1 MKKWLSHLS
10 KFATSSS
17 DEASW
22 ATGGAATDRLLEE
35 IVDSFE
41 EVWRERAD
49 LQDKNER
56 LESDI
61 ARYRDLE
68 TLLRKTL
75 VSAERSAEDLK
86 DQARREAD
94 VLLSEAHAEARL
106 ITQRAFAEREHLR
119 GEASRIRSL
128 LRSALEVRT
137 SRTATTRLRKPPE
150 CLSRLGPDGG
160 RRRTLQ

>member
-1 MKKWLSHLS
+1 MALTPVEIRHVKLGKGFWGYRQ
-10 KFATSSS
+10 AT
-17 DEASW
+17 
-22 ATGGAATDRLLEE
+22 TDRLLEE
-35 IVDSFE
+35 IVASFE

-49 LQDKNER
+49 LEDKLER

-75 VSAERSAEDLK
+75 VSAERSAQDVK

-106 ITQRAFAEREHLR
+106 IKQQAFAEREHLR
-119 GEASRIRSL
+119 GETSRIRSL
-128 LRSALEVRT
+128 LRSALAIVDPQQSGDE
-137 SRTATTRLRKPPE
+137 TAE
-150 CLSRLGPDGG
+150 AA
-160 RRRTLQ
+160 

>member
-1 MKKWLSHLS
+1 MALAPVEIRHVKL
-10 KFATSSS
+10 
-17 DEASW
+17 
-22 ATGGAATDRLLEE
+22 GRGVYGYRRAATDRLLDE
-35 IVDSFE
+35 IVESFE

-49 LQDKNER
+49 LEDKLER

-75 VSAERSAEDLK
+75 VSAERSAQELK

-94 VLLSEAHAEARL
+94 VILTEAHSEARL
-106 ITQRAFAEREHLR
+106 IKQQALAEREYLR

-128 LRSALEVRT
+128 LRSALAIVDEDDEEED
-137 SRTATTRLRKPPE
+137 AAAE
-150 CLSRLGPDGG
+150 AA
-160 RRRTLQ
+160 